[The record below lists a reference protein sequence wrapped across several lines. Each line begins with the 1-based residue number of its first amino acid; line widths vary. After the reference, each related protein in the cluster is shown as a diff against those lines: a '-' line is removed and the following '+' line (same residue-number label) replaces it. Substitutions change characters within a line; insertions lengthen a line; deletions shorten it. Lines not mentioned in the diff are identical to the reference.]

1 MSRLVSLQDQRL
13 PGFAE
18 DVAHRP
24 CMRGWYTRIAIK
36 WNDRPGTTKGLTGFF
51 VDILI
56 PRLADL
62 IAGEDS

>member
-1 MSRLVSLQDQRL
+1 MSRLVSLQDQRF

-18 DVAHRP
+18 DFAHRQ
-24 CMRGWYTRIAIK
+24 CMRGWYARITVVC
-36 WNDRPGTTKGLTGFF
+36 NDRPGTTKGLTGLF

-62 IAGEDS
+62 IAGKDS